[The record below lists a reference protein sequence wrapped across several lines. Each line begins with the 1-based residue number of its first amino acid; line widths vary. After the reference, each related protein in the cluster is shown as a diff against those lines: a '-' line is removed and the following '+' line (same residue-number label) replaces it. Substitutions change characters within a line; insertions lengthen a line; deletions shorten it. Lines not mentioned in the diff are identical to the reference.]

1 MTGKG
6 KGRASDSFARSGDL
20 ETAPLLTPDS
30 SSTRSTPH
38 RKSRLRHGRGPLVR
52 DDSDD
57 DEPLSSNF
65 SDGDDLLRVLAA
77 NQVSQ
82 PRERLTFGSIAC
94 FFFAFLFVALLLSVA
109 AMHLWIG
116 HLISEQGKHGTAEEM
131 AQRGL
136 LWAGPSAVRMQVVE
150 GGEPLLMLEM
160 DGMAGIDVRKA
171 LDWEAKEGGGWM
183 RRMEGRVARW
193 GIRKARS
200 VAVSVAKVAIYDA
213 GDDDRSTPLVVVDGM
228 ETLRL
233 PLSYPTKADPLP
245 TMQPFTLHVPIFVP
259 SPDALARFGSSAWEN
274 RQYRVQADV
283 HDISVLVGEA
293 DAPGIFGTIMRR
305 MGAVKISEVT
315 RQMIGN
321 VPDLPGTSDPMS
333 LVSLQS
339 YTAFQT
345 PAPSRPNE
353 TVIAMDVRALMKN
366 PLDDAVR
373 DGRIPAFAWSM
384 PYRLPVSIH
393 LPLPPDAV
401 SKDDLTDVT
410 LARVSSAPFSFPL
423 HARTASVA
431 CSGHVVP
438 AGNLLAVPSD
448 PNEGK
453 APLSVAL
460 SRFVARYLSGRPND
474 IFIRYDP
481 APSPPLPQDPSPDAP
496 FPPPFVADLARNQT
510 LKISFPGTNEV
521 PDVFRNLRMED
532 MRIRLGDGDEGDL
545 LASGKVVGEVVLPDA
560 AKRLEEGI
568 DAKSILPDVIVMDG
582 EPPRAFENE
591 HDDIEAGRISS
602 RHNQL
607 AFTFVSSAEPTSLVS
622 DGESTEYPPSPLPD
636 NAFARM
642 RPTAAIPATTIH
654 IPANSTHNATTI
666 VSATFVDAPL
676 FLLPGRGDVFRRFVA
691 KIVFGSGKVKASMK
705 GISAVEVGLKGFGE
719 VGLEDVPI
727 EASFMVGRSGVESLE
742 ALAALF

>member
-1 MTGKG
+1 MTDKG
-6 KGRASDSFARSGDL
+6 KGRASDSFAHSSDL

-30 SSTRSTPH
+30 SSTPSTPH

-52 DDSDD
+52 DDSDE
-57 DEPLSSNF
+57 DEPLPPNA
-65 SDGDDLLRVLAA
+65 SDGDDLLRVLAV
-77 NQVSQ
+77 NRVSQ
-82 PRERLTFGSIAC
+82 PRERLTCSSIAC
-94 FFFAFLFVALLLSVA
+94 LFFVFLFVALLVSVA

-116 HLISEQGKHGTAEEM
+116 HLISEQGKQGSAKEM

-136 LWAGPSAVRMQVVE
+136 LWAGPSAVRVQAVE

-171 LDWEAKEGGGWM
+171 LDWETKEGGGWM

-193 GIRKARS
+193 GIGKARS
-200 VAVSVAKVAIYDA
+200 VAVSVGKVAFYDA
-213 GDDDRSTPLVVVDGM
+213 GDDDRTTPLLVVDGM

-245 TMQPFTLHVPIFVP
+245 AMRPFTLHVPIFVP
-259 SPDALARFGSSAWEN
+259 SPDALARFGRTAWED
-274 RQYRVQADV
+274 RQYRVEVDV
-283 HDISVLVGEA
+283 YDISVLVGEA
-293 DAPGIFGTIMRR
+293 DAPGIFGRIMRR
-305 MGAVKISEVT
+305 MGAIELSGVT
-315 RQMIGN
+315 RTMIGN
-321 VPDLPGTSDPMS
+321 VPDLPGISDPMS

-339 YTAFQT
+339 CTAFQT
-345 PAPSRPNE
+345 PSPGRPNE
-353 TVIAMDVRALMKN
+353 TVIAMNIRALMKN
-366 PLDDAVR
+366 PLEDAVR
-373 DGRIPAFAWSM
+373 DGRIPAVAWSM
-384 PYRLPVSIH
+384 PYRLPVSVH

-401 SKDDLTDVT
+401 SKDGPTDVT

-438 AGNLLAVPSD
+438 VDNLLAPHD

-453 APLSVAL
+453 PPLSIAL

-481 APSPPLPQDPSPDAP
+481 APSSPLPQDPSPDAP
-496 FPPPFVADLARNQT
+496 FPPPFLADLARNQT

-521 PDVFRNLRMED
+521 PDMFRNLRMED
-532 MRIRLGDGDEGDL
+532 MRIRLGDGDDGDL
-545 LASGKVVGEVVLPDA
+545 LASGKVVGEIVLPDA
-560 AKRLEEGI
+560 AKSLEEGI

-582 EPPRAFENE
+582 EPPRALENK
-591 HDDIEAGRISS
+591 HNDVEAGGAFS
-602 RHNQL
+602 RHDQL
-607 AFTFVSSAEPTSLVS
+607 AFSFVPPSEPINLVN
-622 DGESTEYPPSPLPD
+622 DEDSTEYPPSPLPA

-642 RPTAAIPATTIH
+642 RPTVAIAATTIH
-654 IPANSTHNATTI
+654 TPANSTHNATTI

-719 VGLEDVPI
+719 IGLEDVPI
-727 EASFMVGRSGVESLE
+727 EASFMVGRSGVESVE
-742 ALAALF
+742 AYAALF